1 MAAGVRGDAHRG
13 GVAEVAVAGVEHHEV
28 GAVADGAAQ
37 GGAGHGVVGHGA
49 VADHEDGAR
58 LLEHRQGAGGVAHAG
73 ARPRARERDAR
84 RLHGAVVEVVGAE
97 HGAEELLRLVGLLVG
112 AHRRDEAGDAA
123 GRAELLGDQVER
135 LVPAR
140 LDQHAVLAHQR
151 LLEAGALV
159 RLQHGEAA
167 ALAQAA
173 AVGRHVAGAGDL
185 DHLAVLEVHDGLAAH
200 AAVRAGGAHALQLPV
215 PGHALGGALG
225 ERPDGAGVDALAA
238 ELALVEVRQR
248 VPVLAAGALGAP
260 AGGMR
265 HHAVDLDG
273 GAGGPAAAAEDAL
286 GVVADD
292 VGVLDERELLGGRQL
307 ARRLDLVLVGEPAEL
322 ALAERLAGDAGVAAG
337 ADDELERGAAGA
349 PDARR
354 SWSGRPCP
362 RWPACCRPA
371 AAGRRRPPRPR
382 RGGTRRG
389 GPPRAGSRASGWG
402 CRWRSRR
409 RGWSGRARRRGSGRR
424 W

>member
-1 MAAGVRGDAHRG
+1 MRPATSPAA
-13 GVAEVAVAGVEHHEV
+13 
-28 GAVADGAAQ
+28 
-37 GGAGHGVVGHGA
+37 
-49 VADHEDGAR
+49 
-58 LLEHRQGAGGVAHAG
+58 
-73 ARPRARERDAR
+73 
-84 RLHGAVVEVVGAE
+84 
-97 HGAEELLRLVGLLVG
+97 
-112 AHRRDEAGDAA
+112 
-123 GRAELLGDQVER
+123 AELLGDEVER

-140 LDQHAVLAHQR
+140 LDQDSVLAHQR

-159 RLQHGEAA
+159 GLEHGEPA
-167 ALAQAA
+167 ALAEPA
-173 AVGRHVAGAGDL
+173 AVGRHVAGAGHL

-225 ERPDGAGVDALAA
+225 ERADRARVHALAA
-238 ELALVEVRQR
+238 ELALVEVGQR

-265 HHAVDLDG
+265 HDAVDLDG

-292 VGVLDERELLGGRQL
+292 VGVLDERELLGAGQL

-322 ALAERLAGDAGVAAG
+322 ALAEGLAGDAGVAAG
-337 ADDELERGAAGA
+337 ADDELERRPPGAA
-349 PDARR
+349 ARGR
-354 SWSGRPCP
+354 SWSARPCP

-371 AAGRRRPPRPR
+371 AAGPRRPPRPR

-389 GPPRAGSRASGWG
+389 GPPPAGSRASGWRR
-402 CRWRSRR
+402 RWRSP
-409 RGWSGRARRRGSGRR
+409 RRGSSGRVRTRGPGRR